1 MVTIRRFEE
10 DDIEGISE
18 LWDEFARMR
27 EEMTQTRI
35 LNENAPDYFFGY
47 ATGLLQRKDT
57 LTLVAEEGSEIVGYL
72 IALKQRK
79 PPIYNHT
86 RIAYLSDVYV
96 DPKHRKKGI
105 LGNFIGELTAW
116 CKREGITAIDVM
128 LFKGNDLAQEI
139 YRRMGF
145 GDYRTVLRKE
155 ISQPESEA
163 V

>member
-18 LWDEFARMR
+18 LWEEFARMR
-27 EEMTQTRI
+27 EDMTQTRI

-57 LTLVAEEGSEIVGYL
+57 LTLVAEEDGQIVGYL

-96 DPKHRKKGI
+96 DVAHRKKGI
-105 LGNFIGELTAW
+105 LASFVEELTAW

-128 LFKGNDLAQEI
+128 LFKGNEVAQEI
-139 YRRMGF
+139 YKRMGF

-155 ISQPESEA
+155 LSQPEPET